1 MPIDPDSYEPLYR
14 QVAGDLRQ
22 RITSGA
28 LSPGQRLPAEPDLA
42 HEYGVGIDALR
53 DALAVLRSEGL
64 VRTVSREGSYVRE
77 EVEPAI
83 VRIEGSARIR
93 VRLPTLQERKRLRL
107 AEGMPVLVVNDGE
120 GTRLLSAYDTEIE
133 IS

>member
-22 RITSGA
+22 KITSGV
-28 LSPGQRLPAEPDLA
+28 LPSGQRLPSEPDLA

-77 EVEPAI
+77 EADPVV
-83 VRIEGSARIR
+83 VRIEGPARIR
-93 VRLPTLQERKRLRL
+93 VRLPTQAERKRLRL
-107 AEGMPVLVVNDGE
+107 AEGMPVFVVEDGE
-120 GTRLLSAYDTEIE
+120 TRVLSGYDTEIE
-133 IS
+133 IP